1 MSALLSLIAAVAAN
15 GVIGKDNAIPWRIKG
30 EQAFFKQAT
39 LGKPVIM
46 GRRTWDSLPKKPLP
60 GRPNLVVSRTPGL
73 VAAGATVHGSLD
85 DAIGACGDAPEI
97 MLIGGASLYQEAIG
111 RADRLYLSEVQAS
124 FDGDTLF
131 PVFDRA
137 QWRETSRDHRPSPE
151 PGAPAYD
158 IVILDRIR

>member
-1 MSALLSLIAAVAAN
+1 MRPLLSLIAAVATN

-60 GRPNLVVSRTPGL
+60 GRPNLVVSRNRGL
-73 VAAGATVHGSLD
+73 VADGASVHGSLD
-85 DAIGACGDAPEI
+85 DAIAACGDVPEI
-97 MLIGGASLYQEAIG
+97 MLIGGAALYQEAIG
-111 RADRLYLSEVQAS
+111 RADRLYLSEVRAA
-124 FDGDTLF
+124 FDGDTCF
-131 PVFDRA
+131 PAFDRA
-137 QWRETSRDHRPSPE
+137 QWRETSREHRPAPE

-158 IVILDRIR
+158 IVVLDCIR